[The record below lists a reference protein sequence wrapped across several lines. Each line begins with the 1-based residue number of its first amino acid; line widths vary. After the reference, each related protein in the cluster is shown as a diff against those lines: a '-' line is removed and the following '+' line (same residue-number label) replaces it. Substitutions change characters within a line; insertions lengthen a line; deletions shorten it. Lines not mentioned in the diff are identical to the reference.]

1 MPRRR
6 WRRRLR
12 IAGGGKCPR
21 SVSGFLEPCLLLLLH
36 QRPAH
41 GYELLDGLR
50 EFGFDKLEV
59 DPSTVYRALRWM
71 ENHGLVESRWDLGER
86 GPPRRVYRITPEGDL
101 ALASW
106 VEDLR
111 ETRKMLG
118 DFIQAYEEH
127 LEREHSAES

>member
-1 MPRRR
+1 MPRHR
-6 WRRRLR
+6 WRRRFR
-12 IAGGGKCPR
+12 VGGGKCPR

-50 EFGFDKLEV
+50 RFGFDRLEV

-71 ENHGLVESRWDLGER
+71 ETHGLVESEWDLGES
-86 GPPRRVYRITPEGDL
+86 GPPRRVYRITQEGDR

-106 VEDLR
+106 VDDLR
-111 ETRKMLG
+111 ETQKMLG
-118 DFIQAYEEH
+118 DFIRAYEEH
-127 LEREHSAES
+127 IKQDETTG